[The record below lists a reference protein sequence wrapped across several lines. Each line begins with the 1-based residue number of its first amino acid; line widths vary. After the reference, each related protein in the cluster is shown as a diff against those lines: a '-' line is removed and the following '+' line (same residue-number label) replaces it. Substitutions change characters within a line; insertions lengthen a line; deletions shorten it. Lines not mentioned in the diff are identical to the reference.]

1 MGICMYKKQRG
12 QLEMQKNIEDSL
24 LKIAKEYSAE
34 IEERGNLETRMDDS
48 EDFLE
53 ISAWGLKKMLEEAYK
68 LGLKEQR

>member
-1 MGICMYKKQRG
+1 MGICIYKKQRG

-24 LKIAKEYSAE
+24 LKIAKEYSTE
-34 IEERGNLETRMDDS
+34 IEERGDLETRMDDS

-53 ISAWGLKKMLEEAYK
+53 ISVWGLKKMLEEAYK

>member
-1 MGICMYKKQRG
+1 
-12 QLEMQKNIEDSL
+12 MQKNIEDSL
-24 LKIAKEYSAE
+24 LKIAKEYSIE

-53 ISAWGLKKMLEEAYK
+53 ISVWSLKKMLEEAYK